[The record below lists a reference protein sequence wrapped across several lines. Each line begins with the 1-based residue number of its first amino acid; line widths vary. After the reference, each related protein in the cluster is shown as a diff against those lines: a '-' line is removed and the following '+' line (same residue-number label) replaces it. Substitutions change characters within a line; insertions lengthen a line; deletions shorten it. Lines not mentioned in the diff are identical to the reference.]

1 LKSNHGM
8 HRIGHKADIPVMPN
22 ARRTQS
28 IFAEND
34 QGGSLYAR
42 EYKMS
47 QSPTDPKKIKALI
60 SAMSVNC
67 AKNYETHRFIDDSY
81 GKRYLL
87 RT

>member
-1 LKSNHGM
+1 LALGALKS
-8 HRIGHKADIPVMPN
+8 
-22 ARRTQS
+22 
-28 IFAEND
+28 IFTEND

-47 QSPTDPKKIKALI
+47 QSPTDPKKIKAQIIRYERELR
-60 SAMSVNC
+60 
-67 AKNYETHRFIDDSY
+67 KEYETHRFIDDSY